1 MEMSAFMTEHLKDH
15 LKEQRDHDEQVRRGL
30 EAKVEAQRVEMDK
43 LREEAMQAKLELAE
57 RAAAE
62 AERLQHAA
70 KIEQLESV
78 ASRHQETIALQV
90 RFEALHAAKML
101 SDVELHAVEDIIADS
116 SDESSA
122 DSDGRVSAM
131 LALSIKMPSDRA
143 FARQVS
149 RKFAAS

>member
-43 LREEAMQAKLELAE
+43 LREEAMQAKLE
-57 RAAAE
+57 AAE
-62 AERLQHAA
+62 TKVREGAVVVLQ
-70 KIEQLESV
+70 
-78 ASRHQETIALQV
+78 TIALQV